1 MSLIKNLSIK
11 HKLILIVLWVTIPSI
26 VLGFTVLIVHDIIQ
40 LRQDLVNN
48 TILYADLLGE
58 VCVAPISFNDLK
70 SVKDIVAKIG
80 TIPYIENGY
89 VYGENGEL
97 YAHFNKKSDQISPP
111 PSLLPEGIFSEFKI
125 GQLHVA
131 RPIIFEKT
139 RYGTI
144 YLIVSTD
151 LLAENTRSRIISL
164 LLVMMGLIIS
174 SYLLALRFQ
183 GVISQP
189 ILTLA
194 NVTKQISN
202 KSDYSL
208 RVQKVGRDEIGIL
221 YDGFNNM
228 LEQIQLWE
236 KKRDEAEAE
245 QKRLLEELA
254 EKNNEL
260 EQVIYVT
267 SHDLRSPLVNLQGFS
282 QELGYS
288 LKELRSFIEQGD
300 PVSTNTKKKITE
312 LLEDIFDSLKY
323 IQSSTF
329 KMDILLSGLLKV
341 SRVSRMDSSFET
353 IDMNHLIAEIT
364 NAFEFQLKEAHVNL
378 QVGELPPCFGNQ
390 LHLNQVFSNLLNN
403 ALKYLDPQRPGEI
416 KITAKETNTDN
427 GKQRQVIYCVEDN
440 GIGISRE
447 YHKKIFELF
456 SRLNPD
462 DTEGEGLGLTIV
474 NKIIS
479 RHHGKVWVESEPG
492 KGSSFFVSLPMQ
504 STSLDVQVPASSP
517 DFRPITTSSS

>member
-11 HKLILIVLWVTIPSI
+11 HKLIVIVLWVTIPSI
-26 VLGFTVLIVHDIIQ
+26 VLGFTVIIVYDIIQ

-48 TILYADLLGE
+48 TILHADLVGE
-58 VCVAPISFNDLK
+58 VCVAPISFNDMNG
-70 SVKDIVAKIG
+70 VKEIVAKIG

-97 YAHFNKKSDQISPP
+97 YAKFNKKGNQIFPP
-111 PSLLPEGIFSEFKI
+111 PPVPGDEFYEFQTN
-125 GQLHVA
+125 QLHVA
-131 RPIIFEKT
+131 RPIIFEKSK
-139 RYGTI
+139 YGTI
-144 YLIVSTD
+144 YLIVSTE
-151 LLAENTRSRIISL
+151 LLAKSTRSRIFSL
-164 LLVMMGLIIS
+164 LLVMIGLIVL

-189 ILTLA
+189 ILKLA

-202 KSDYSL
+202 KPDYSL
-208 RVQKVGRDEIGIL
+208 RVQKEGRDEIGIL

-228 LEQIQLWE
+228 LEQIQSWE
-236 KKRDEAEAE
+236 KKRDKAEAE
-245 QKRLLEELA
+245 QQRLLEELA
-254 EKNNEL
+254 EKNSEL

-288 LKELRSFIEQGD
+288 LKELRSFINKAD
-300 PVSTNTKKKITE
+300 PSSPNAKKKISGII
-312 LLEDIFDSLKY
+312 EDIFDSLKY

-341 SRVSRMDSSFET
+341 SRVSRMDSTFET
-353 IDMNHLIAEIT
+353 IDMNRLISEIT
-364 NAFEFQLKEAHVNL
+364 GAFEFQLKEADVNL
-378 QVGELPPCFGNQ
+378 QVGELPPCFGNE

-403 ALKYLDPQRPGEI
+403 ALKYLDPRRPGEI
-416 KITAKETNTDN
+416 KITAEETDTDN
-427 GKQRQVIYCVEDN
+427 GKQRYVIYCIEDN

-447 YHKKIFELF
+447 YHKKIFEIF

-462 DTEGEGLGLTIV
+462 DTDGEGLGLTIV

-492 KGSSFFVSLPMQ
+492 RGSTFFVSLPMLPK
-504 STSLDVQVPASSP
+504 SVDDQVSSSSP